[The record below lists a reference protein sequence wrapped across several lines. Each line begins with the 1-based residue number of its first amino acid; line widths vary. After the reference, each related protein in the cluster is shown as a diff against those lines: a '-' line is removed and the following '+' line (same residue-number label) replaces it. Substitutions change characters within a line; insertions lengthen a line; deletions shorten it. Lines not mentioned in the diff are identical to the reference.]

1 MTPDQEGFLLS
12 RIRQLETQNQSV
24 IARLAETNRLLFN
37 AIAYASNGDIT
48 SLAALARQVEAN
60 LTTIKALK

>member
-37 AIAYASNGDIT
+37 AIAYASNADIT